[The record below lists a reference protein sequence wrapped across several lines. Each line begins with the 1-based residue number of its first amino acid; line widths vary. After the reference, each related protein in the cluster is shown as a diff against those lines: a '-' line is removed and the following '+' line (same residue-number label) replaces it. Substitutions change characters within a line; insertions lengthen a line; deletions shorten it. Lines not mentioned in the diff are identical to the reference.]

1 MHDAAGYSRKA
12 AVAVSLKDSATMGS
26 SPAPGERPASAEPR
40 TSFDADSYWEDMHRL
55 NVGFAAV
62 GFGVL
67 GTQFNTWMYRVR
79 RRVLRRAVRRAGI
92 EVTGASVLDVG
103 TGTGFYV
110 REWQRL
116 GAAEVTGIDVSAAA
130 VSRLRGEIREA
141 RFLEAD
147 VADPIPDLLADGFDI
162 VSAFDVLFHIVD
174 DERFGRAIEN
184 LGRLTRPGGH
194 LLLSENFLR
203 GSTLRHRHQVSRTQD
218 EIDRA
223 LTSAGFETVLR
234 LPMFVLLNSP
244 VDSQF
249 RPLGLFWR
257 GLAGVS
263 RRSHR
268 LGGLLAACLYLPE
281 LGLTAV
287 VREGP
292 STELHVCRRL

>member
-1 MHDAAGYSRKA
+1 MEDHD
-12 AVAVSLKDSATMGS
+12 VSPDHRE
-26 SPAPGERPASAEPR
+26 PPPSAEPQ
-40 TSFDADSYWEDMHRL
+40 TSFDADRYWEDMHRV
-55 NVGFAAV
+55 NAGFAAV

-67 GTQFNTWMYRVR
+67 GTQFNSWMYRVR
-79 RRVLRRAVRRAGI
+79 RRVLRRAVRRGAI
-92 EVTGASVLDVG
+92 QVRGASVLDVG

-116 GAAEVTGIDVSAAA
+116 EAAEVTGIDVSAAA
-130 VSRLRGEIREA
+130 VSRLRGEITEA
-141 RFLEAD
+141 HFLEAD
-147 VADPIPDLLADGFDI
+147 VADPIPNVLAGGFDI

-174 DERFGRAIEN
+174 DERFGWAIEN

-203 GSTLRHRHQVSRTQD
+203 GSTLRHHHQVSRTRD

-223 LTSAGFETVLR
+223 LAAAGFETVLR

-244 VDSQF
+244 VDSEF
-249 RPLGLFWR
+249 RPLRLFWR

-292 STELHVCRRL
+292 STELHVCRRV

>member
-1 MHDAAGYSRKA
+1 VDDRIRFSDEDGESQTTF
-12 AVAVSLKDSATMGS
+12 D
-26 SPAPGERPASAEPR
+26 PGR
-40 TSFDADSYWEDMHRL
+40 YWEEMHRS

-67 GTQFNTWMYRVR
+67 GPPFNTSMYRVR
-79 RRVLRRAVRRAGI
+79 RRVLRRAVRRADLR
-92 EVTGASVLDVG
+92 VRGASVLDVG

-116 GAAEVTGIDVSAAA
+116 GAGAVTGLDVSTAA
-130 VSRLRGEIREA
+130 VARLRREIPDA

-147 VADPIPDLLADGFDI
+147 VADPTPDALSGGFDI

-174 DERFGRAIEN
+174 DERFSRAMEN

-203 GSTLRHRHQVSRTQD
+203 GSTLRHRHQVSRTRE
-218 EIDRA
+218 EIHDA
-223 LTSAGFETVLR
+223 LTASGFEIVLR
-234 LPMFVLLNSP
+234 LPMFVLLNTP
-244 VDSQF
+244 VDSES
-249 RPLGLFWR
+249 RPLRLFWR
-257 GLAGVS
+257 GLAGTS

-268 LGGLLAACLYLPE
+268 LGGLLAAALYLPE
-281 LGLTAV
+281 LALTAV

-292 STELHVCRRL
+292 STELLVCRRL

>member
-1 MHDAAGYSRKA
+1 
-12 AVAVSLKDSATMGS
+12 MGS
-26 SPAPGERPASAEPR
+26 GPAPGERPASAGHQ
-40 TSFDADSYWEDMHRL
+40 TSFDAGSYWEEMHRL

-67 GTQFNTWMYRVR
+67 GTQFNSWMYRVR
-79 RRVLRRAVRRAGI
+79 HRVLQRALRRAAIQVR
-92 EVTGASVLDVG
+92 GASVLDVG

-116 GAAEVTGIDVSAAA
+116 GAADVTGLDVSAAA

-147 VADPIPDLLADGFDI
+147 VADPISETLAGGFDI

-174 DERFGRAIEN
+174 DERFGQAIEN

-203 GSTLRHRHQVSRTQD
+203 GSTIRHHHQVSRTED

-244 VDSQF
+244 VDSVS
-249 RPLGLFWR
+249 RSHRLFWR
-257 GLAGVS
+257 GLAGLS

-268 LGGLLAACLYLPE
+268 LGGLLAGSLYLPE

-292 STELHVCRRL
+292 STELHVCKRR

>member
-1 MHDAAGYSRKA
+1 
-12 AVAVSLKDSATMGS
+12 
-26 SPAPGERPASAEPR
+26 
-40 TSFDADSYWEDMHRL
+40 MHRS

-67 GTQFNTWMYRVR
+67 GTPFNTWMYRVR
-79 RRVLRRAVRRAGI
+79 RRVLRRAVRRSGI
-92 EVTGASVLDVG
+92 QVRGASVLDVG

-110 REWQRL
+110 REWQQL
-116 GAAEVTGIDVSAAA
+116 GAEAVTGIDVSAAA
-130 VSRLRGEIREA
+130 VSRLRSGVPEV

-147 VADPIPDLLADGFDI
+147 VADPIPDALAGGFDI

-174 DERFGRAIEN
+174 DKRFSRAIEN

-203 GSTLRHRHQVSRTQD
+203 GSTLRHRHQVSRTLE
-218 EIDRA
+218 EIDHA
-223 LTSAGFETVLR
+223 LATSGFETVLR

-244 VDSQF
+244 VDSES
-249 RPLGLFWR
+249 RLLRLFWR

-268 LGGLLAACLYLPE
+268 LGGLLAAALYTPE
-281 LGLTAV
+281 LALTAV
-287 VREGP
+287 MRDGP
-292 STELHVCRRL
+292 STELLVCRRL